1 MMFLRTFAQGR
12 PSLTHATAVKAL
24 SAILRADNEA
34 RPVLLLG
41 AGASFSSQIPMAEQC
56 VKLLARRV
64 YADREL
70 GGKVAPHQV
79 RQTEWLR
86 WLGDQPWFIS
96 EPDRL
101 AENFPLVVEHLLRPQ
116 DYRRRQL
123 LELLQMAGSGVSKG
137 YEALTDL
144 VLKGLVR
151 TVMTTNFDACLPT
164 AMAAQRAHL
173 PRLCEV
179 NRTPGDL
186 REFDLYARAQII
198 WLHGR
203 VESYGDQNSG
213 VETQSLA
220 SDLKAQLNPLLRF
233 SPLVVVGYRGSEPS
247 ISVDLLLGGR
257 AAALDYPR
265 GIYWCTREGEGLHP
279 QVQQL
284 ADAIGSNFVH
294 LEVTGFDELMS
305 DLREEL
311 RGEDCYSRR
320 LTADTATGQ
329 EAFTDRPASGATVD
343 EIDHDLALATL
354 QQYCANLGRP
364 AVTHDTLMPLL
375 RELRLVVSDDGVERP
390 TYGCILL
397 FAKELER
404 RFPHAVVSASIG
416 GKKRSVFEGNLLVQR
431 RALLTWLEG
440 PDVNPLL
447 KIKKIATHTEELTYS
462 ARALV
467 ELLINMIVHR
477 DYERPEPALI
487 RVGAGVDIEFSNPG
501 GLVDELKSKVSFDAD
516 GRFTAV
522 PEGYA
527 RNRALCDVFT
537 GIRAMEWR
545 GTGIPDVIKLAKSS
559 GGDARFAIDAKGDFV
574 ANMTQRLTT
583 AGVGRSDGPTG
594 AYVLNSLPFASM
606 PDEVSVVTVRGPVS
620 EQSAPQ
626 LDDAGTYVITRN
638 DELYSFTPLPVLKHA
653 LGPHVLIGQ
662 TASRRDLEA
671 DPDKRRVLSW
681 LLRRHFER
689 HLLGFRD
696 DGFELEEGRGT
707 RAFFVG
713 DGEGPR
719 ALRYDSPLR
728 RNVRREVVKRRAE
741 GQRAWFENEGVGYE
755 VKSLGDTWAIRIK
768 PFYMFTGADARTPLP
783 SFARTVRATRRIK
796 FDRNDSVDSDLTFW
810 ARFLSRGQPTINIGQ
825 NGTSDLILD
834 GAFLSIELSESA
846 AAS

>member
-1 MMFLRTFAQGR
+1 M
-12 PSLTHATAVKAL
+12 THQLSVKTL
-24 SAILRADNEA
+24 SAILRTDYEA

-41 AGASFSSQIPMAEQC
+41 AGASFSSQLPMAEQC
-56 VKLLARRV
+56 VKLIARRV

-79 RQTEWLR
+79 KQTEWLR
-86 WLGDQPWFIS
+86 WLADQPWFIP
-96 EPDRL
+96 EPERL

-123 LELLQMAGSGVSKG
+123 LDLLKMGGSGVSKG

-164 AMAAQRAHL
+164 ALAAQRAHL

-186 REFDLYARAQII
+186 REFDLYARAQIV

-203 VESYGDQNSG
+203 VESYGDQNSS

-220 SDLKAQLNPLLRF
+220 SDLKAELVPLLRF
-233 SPLVVVGYRGSEPS
+233 SPLVVVGYRGAEPS
-247 ISVDLLLGGR
+247 ISLDLLLGSR
-257 AAALDYPR
+257 AAALNYPR

-279 QVQQL
+279 HVQRL
-284 ADAIGSNFVH
+284 ADSIGSNFEH
-294 LEVTGFDELMS
+294 LEITGFDELMS
-305 DLREEL
+305 DLRGEL
-311 RGEDCYSRR
+311 RDEDCYSRR

-329 EAFTDRPASGATVD
+329 EAFTDRPAAKATLD
-343 EIDHDLALATL
+343 EIDQDLALATL
-354 QQYCANLGRP
+354 QAYCTNLGRP
-364 AVTHDTLMPLL
+364 AVTHDTLVPLL
-375 RELRLVVSDDGVERP
+375 RELRLVVSDDGIERP

-397 FAKELER
+397 FAKELEK

-431 RALLTWLEG
+431 RALLNWLESL
-440 PDVNPLL
+440 DVNPLL
-447 KIKKIATHTEELTYS
+447 KVKKIATHTEEPTY
-462 ARALV
+462 APRALV

-477 DYERPEPALI
+477 DYERPEPAVI
-487 RVGAGVDIEFSNPG
+487 RVNSGVDVEFTNPG

-516 GRFTAV
+516 GRFIDV

-559 GGDARFAIDAKGDFV
+559 GGEARFAIDAKGAFV
-574 ANMTQRLTT
+574 ANMTQRIAT
-583 AGVGRSDGPTG
+583 AGVARSDGPTG
-594 AYVLNSLPFASM
+594 AYVLNSLPFTTM
-606 PDEVSVVTVRGPVS
+606 PDKLSIVTVQGQVS
-620 EQSAPQ
+620 EQSAPA
-626 LDDAGTYVITRN
+626 LDEAGTYVITR
-638 DELYSFTPLPVLKHA
+638 DGELFSFTPLPILQHA
-653 LGPHVLIGQ
+653 LGSHVVAGRMVD
-662 TASRRDLEA
+662 RRELED
-671 DPDKRRVLSW
+671 DPDKRRVVSW

-689 HLLGFRD
+689 HLLSFRD

-713 DGEGPR
+713 EGAGPR
-719 ALRYDSPLR
+719 ALRYNSSHR

-741 GQRAWFENEGVGYE
+741 GERAWFENEGVGYE
-755 VKSLGDTWAIRIK
+755 VKSLGDDWAIRIK

-783 SFARTVRATRRIK
+783 SFARTARATRRMK

-825 NGTSDLILD
+825 NGTSDLLLD
-834 GAFLSIELSESA
+834 GAFLSVELSEPA
-846 AAS
+846 AVT

>member
-1 MMFLRTFAQGR
+1 M
-12 PSLTHATAVKAL
+12 
-24 SAILRADNEA
+24 
-34 RPVLLLG
+34 
-41 AGASFSSQIPMAEQC
+41 AS
-56 VKLLARRV
+56 
-64 YADREL
+64 
-70 GGKVAPHQV
+70 
-79 RQTEWLR
+79 
-86 WLGDQPWFIS
+86 
-96 EPDRL
+96 
-101 AENFPLVVEHLLRPQ
+101 
-116 DYRRRQL
+116 
-123 LELLQMAGSGVSKG
+123 SGISKG

-247 ISVDLLLGGR
+247 ISVDLLLRGR

-279 QVQQL
+279 QVQEL
-284 ADAIGSNFVH
+284 ADGIGPNFVH
-294 LEVTGFDELMS
+294 LEITSFDELMS

-311 RGEDCYSRR
+311 RDEDCYSRR

-329 EAFTDRPASGATVD
+329 EAFTDRPAAGATLA

-354 QQYCANLGRP
+354 QTYCANLGRP
-364 AVTHDTLMPLL
+364 AVTHDTLAPLL
-375 RELRLVVSDDGVERP
+375 RELRLLVSDDGVERP

-404 RFPHAVVSASIG
+404 RFPHAVISASIG

-447 KIKKIATHTEELTYS
+447 KIKKIATHTEEPTYS

-559 GGDARFAIDAKGDFV
+559 GGDATFSIDTRGAFV
-574 ANMTQRLTT
+574 ANMTQRLAT
-583 AGVGRSDGPTG
+583 AGVARPDMPTG
-594 AYVLNSLPFASM
+594 SYVLNSLPFVSM
-606 PDEVSVVTVRGPVS
+606 PDEVSIVTVRGPVS
-620 EQSAPQ
+620 EQSAPA
-626 LDDAGTYVITRN
+626 LDEAGTYVITR
-638 DELYSFTPLPVLKHA
+638 DGELYSFTPLPVLKHA
-653 LGPHVLIGQ
+653 LGPHLLIGQ
-662 TASRRDLEA
+662 TVSRIDLEEH
-671 DPDKRRVLSW
+671 PDKRRVLSW

-696 DGFELEEGRGT
+696 DGFELEDGRGG

-741 GQRAWFENEGVGYE
+741 GERAWFENEGVGYE
-755 VKSLGDTWAIRIK
+755 VKTLGDAWAIRIK

-783 SFARTVRATRRIK
+783 SFARTARATRRMK

-825 NGTSDLILD
+825 NGTSDLLLD
-834 GAFLSIELSESA
+834 GTFLSIELSEPA
-846 AAS
+846 AVA